1 MSRTAA
7 RSVWKVPYISPFF
20 FNKKF
25 LKMKEINVWKRN
37 SSIPFTFVDKC
48 VRIYNGKSLI
58 SIRALRREMVG
69 LKFGN
74 FSIPVVMG
82 SAIAINKALK
92 ARRKRRE
99 KLEKSKKK
107 IK

>member
-1 MSRTAA
+1 
-7 RSVWKVPYISPFF
+7 
-20 FNKKF
+20 
-25 LKMKEINVWKRN
+25 
-37 SSIPFTFVDKC
+37 
-48 VRIYNGKSLI
+48 
-58 SIRALRREMVG
+58 MVG